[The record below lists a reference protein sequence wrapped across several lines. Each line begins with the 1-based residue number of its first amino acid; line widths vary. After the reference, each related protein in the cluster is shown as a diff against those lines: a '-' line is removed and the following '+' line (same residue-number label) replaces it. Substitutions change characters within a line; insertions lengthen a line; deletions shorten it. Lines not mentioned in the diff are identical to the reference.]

1 MKRTPMK
8 RGTPLKRTP
17 MKRTGMKRSRPMS
30 RSTPKSSAV
39 PPLKSK
45 KRKSPKRKTK
55 YASRERD
62 IDYMLWVKTLPCLIA
77 SLEGAGPCSSVVEPD
92 HVGVR
97 GIGQK
102 APDDTCVPLCST
114 HHLDRHAHTGYFRY
128 RSKEWTREWR
138 EEAIRK
144 TQAEH
149 QRCGGRVI
157 DAIF

>member
-1 MKRTPMK
+1 
-8 RGTPLKRTP
+8 
-17 MKRTGMKRSRPMS
+17 MKRSSGLKRSGFKRKSVDQAKNRVPSPKLSTKRPQ
-30 RSTPKSSAV
+30 T
-39 PPLKSK
+39 KSK

-55 YASRERD
+55 YAERERD
-62 IDYMLWVKTLPCLIA
+62 FDFMMFVKSLPCLIA
-77 SLEGAGPCSSVVEPD
+77 GLEGAGHCSSVVEPD

-149 QRCGGRVI
+149 QRCGGRAI
-157 DAIF
+157 DVAF